1 MRVRKLFAGAVL
13 GSAIVLGGIPAF
25 AYSLDPGDGQARPI
39 ANCEAVVLMQ
49 EENEVWPGGGPKTQS
64 GYPGPTNCDHWFQL
78 DLGLIG
84 KQ

>member
-1 MRVRKLFAGAVL
+1 MRVRTLVAGALV
-13 GSAIVLGGIPAF
+13 GSAMVLGGAPAF
-25 AYSLDPGDGQARPI
+25 AYGLNPGDRQAKAI
-39 ANCEAVVLMQ
+39 SNCEAVVLMQ

-84 KQ
+84 NQ